1 MHQRRLP
8 GCRQEVVYTCNQHAS
23 RETAGLSVHTSA
35 LKRVSAW
42 VSSEHSSD
50 RISLQRHR
58 CFFHQIFLTF
68 FTHHQTIT
76 VVKSFLKVKDLIM
89 NINVRLNFSIKERWE
104 TNVCRLSVIVRKKEN
119 RNWTKSD
126 SAGRA
131 SYFER
136 NPESDAVICGCLG
149 NVLRCGE
156 RMLHKKHIS
165 NLFGFVLFCL
175 GVAEQASGGLDQHVP
190 GGYALPC

>member
-1 MHQRRLP
+1 MHP
-8 GCRQEVVYTCNQHAS
+8 GRQLDCRFTPQHWNESPHGSQVSTQVIGSHFNVIVVFFT
-23 RETAGLSVHTSA
+23 RFF
-35 LKRVSAW
+35 
-42 VSSEHSSD
+42 
-50 RISLQRHR
+50 SL
-58 CFFHQIFLTF
+58 F

-76 VVKSFLKVKDLIM
+76 VVKRFLKVKDLIM

>member
-1 MHQRRLP
+1 MSSGGCLHLQSACIP
-8 GCRQEVVYTCNQHAS
+8 GDSWTVGSHLS
-23 RETAGLSVHTSA
+23 IETSLRMGLKWA
-35 LKRVSAW
+35 LKW
-42 VSSEHSSD
+42 SD
-50 RISLQRHR
+50 LTSTSLL
-58 CFFHQIFLTF
+58 FFFTRFFSLF